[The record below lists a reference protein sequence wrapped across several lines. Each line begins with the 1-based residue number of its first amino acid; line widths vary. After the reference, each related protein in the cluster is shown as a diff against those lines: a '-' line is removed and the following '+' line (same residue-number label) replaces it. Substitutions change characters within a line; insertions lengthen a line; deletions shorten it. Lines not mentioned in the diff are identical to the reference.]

1 MKNHVIKSQNL
12 SVYNIIHGTSTKFFG
27 NMSINRD
34 LTGFTPINRQKF
46 FDALGIN
53 PKKSQIIFPG
63 LKQSSNIAL
72 IYNVGNKGVTY
83 LKQNSPEI
91 VKLKKFPGLNSK
103 VDFIADPE
111 SGIDACISNSPNLF
125 IAILP
130 ADCAPVFLFDC
141 VTGYYALIH
150 AGVLGALSN
159 IIFNTIKCL
168 NEWCGTKTE
177 NLIAYI
183 GPAISAASYD
193 LKKSGLWHKVLR
205 EVVDEKI
212 VENFDLK
219 LFIQD
224 QLLEIGVKEKNI
236 EVSNLCTATNSDLL
250 FSNYSAKS
258 IAEKQ
263 SQGRHMSIIGKL

>member
-91 VKLKKFPGLNSK
+91 VKLKKFPGLN
-103 VDFIADPE
+103 
-111 SGIDACISNSPNLF
+111 
-125 IAILP
+125 
-130 ADCAPVFLFDC
+130 
-141 VTGYYALIH
+141 
-150 AGVLGALSN
+150 
-159 IIFNTIKCL
+159 
-168 NEWCGTKTE
+168 
-177 NLIAYI
+177 
-183 GPAISAASYD
+183 
-193 LKKSGLWHKVLR
+193 
-205 EVVDEKI
+205 
-212 VENFDLK
+212 
-219 LFIQD
+219 
-224 QLLEIGVKEKNI
+224 
-236 EVSNLCTATNSDLL
+236 
-250 FSNYSAKS
+250 
-258 IAEKQ
+258 
-263 SQGRHMSIIGKL
+263 